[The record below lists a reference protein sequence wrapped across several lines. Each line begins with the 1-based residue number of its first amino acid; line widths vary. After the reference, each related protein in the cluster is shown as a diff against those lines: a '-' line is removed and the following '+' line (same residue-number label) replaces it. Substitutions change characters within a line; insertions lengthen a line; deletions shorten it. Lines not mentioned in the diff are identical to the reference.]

1 MSQNEVYSQKCHN
14 TQNLF
19 HKKGPQAVLL
29 NEKLYKRGGIVTMAN
44 VISEDKKTVKRPNNV
59 ILENRKMLLIS
70 GVTDVG
76 SFDEQTVVVFTELG
90 ELTIKGTSL
99 HVDRLNLE
107 IGEIALSGKVY
118 GLLYTDERPKGTGL
132 ISKIFR

>member
-1 MSQNEVYSQKCHN
+1 
-14 TQNLF
+14 
-19 HKKGPQAVLL
+19 
-29 NEKLYKRGGIVTMAN
+29 MAN
-44 VISEDKKTVKRPNNV
+44 VISEDKKTIKRPNNV
-59 ILENRKMLLIS
+59 ILENRRMLLIS

-107 IGEIALSGKVY
+107 IGEIALSAKKVA
-118 GLLYTDERPKGTGL
+118 LKPRKSVFAKDLEPITFE
-132 ISKIFR
+132 F